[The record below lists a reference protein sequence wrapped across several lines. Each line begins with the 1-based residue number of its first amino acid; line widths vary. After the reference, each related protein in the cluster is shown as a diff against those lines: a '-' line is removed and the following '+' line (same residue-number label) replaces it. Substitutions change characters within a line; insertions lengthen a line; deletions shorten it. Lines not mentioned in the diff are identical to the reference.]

1 MGDGNPPSSW
11 YDPPEPKFEVEIKWE
26 RPVTDAKAK
35 CDKCEEV
42 AFMHVQVGDV
52 RYRSMEFLYVCK
64 NHYDSVLDDLIEEI
78 ENYEPDYEE
87 D

>member
-1 MGDGNPPSSW
+1 MFSGPPDSW
-11 YDPPEPKFEVEIKWE
+11 YDPPEPKIDLEIKWE
-26 RPVTDAKAK
+26 KTLHDNRIQ

-42 AFMHVQVGDV
+42 AEMEGEIGDV
-52 RYRSMEFLYVCK
+52 RNHGGSYFCYCK
-64 NHYDSVLDDLIEEI
+64 NHYDTIIEDTIEEI